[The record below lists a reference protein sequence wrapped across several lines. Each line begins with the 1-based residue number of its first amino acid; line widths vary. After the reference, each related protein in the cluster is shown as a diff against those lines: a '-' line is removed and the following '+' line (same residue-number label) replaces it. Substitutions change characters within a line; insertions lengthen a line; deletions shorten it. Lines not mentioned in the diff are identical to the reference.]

1 MSIVRNLV
9 VGAVAVFLS
18 ASAVQA
24 ETIKFAVTDILG
36 LEELQ
41 VHYGPFVDVL
51 EEVTG
56 DEVKFFPVNNRTSA
70 VEALANG
77 HVDYVLTGP
86 AEYIVFRARAKAVP
100 VVAWQRLDYFTQLV
114 VTSESPIRT
123 LTDMKG
129 KVIAFGEVGSTST
142 HLGPAQLLASIG
154 LMPNEDF
161 KALNIHRNVSVEAM
175 LKGDVDA
182 VAVGSSHV
190 VNIRDKFPDV
200 GLRVAARGPD
210 LPNDVL
216 VAGAHVS
223 AANVAK
229 MREAF
234 VDNAAKLMDAALKGE
249 ENKKYIGGKFIAKT
263 VASGI
268 TRPRRSTSVMISKTL
283 CDVSVRSAKGFS
295 ATAMNAVLGAARP
308 SMML

>member
-1 MSIVRNLV
+1 MTFFKKFLA
-9 VGAVAVFLS
+9 GAAAFFLM
-18 ASAVQA
+18 AGAVQA
-24 ETIKFAVTDILG
+24 ETIKFAVTDING

-41 VHYGPFVDVL
+41 VHYGAFVDVL
-51 EEVTG
+51 EEITG
-56 DEVKFFPVNNRTSA
+56 DKVKFFPINNRTAA

-114 VTSESPIRT
+114 VTNESSVKT
-123 LTDMKG
+123 LADMKG

-154 LMPNEDF
+154 LMPNKDY
-161 KALNIHRNVSVEAM
+161 KAMNIHRNVSIEA
-175 LKGDVDA
+175 LLRGDVDA
-182 VAVGSSHV
+182 VAVGSSHLF
-190 VNIRDKFPDV
+190 NIRDKFTDV

-223 AANVAK
+223 AANVVK
-229 MREAF
+229 MRDAF
-234 VDNAAKLMDAALKGE
+234 VNNAEKLLNAALRGE
-249 ENKKYIGGKFIAKT
+249 ENKKYRGGKFIPTVKDSDYEYVRQAYITVGAESLAKF
-263 VASGI
+263 I
-268 TRPRRSTSVMISKTL
+268 
-283 CDVSVRSAKGFS
+283 DE
-295 ATAMNAVLGAARP
+295 
-308 SMML
+308 

>member
-1 MSIVRNLV
+1 M
-9 VGAVAVFLS
+9 
-18 ASAVQA
+18 
-24 ETIKFAVTDILG
+24 
-36 LEELQ
+36 
-41 VHYGPFVDVL
+41 
-51 EEVTG
+51 
-56 DEVKFFPVNNRTSA
+56 KFFPVNNRTSA

-86 AEYIVFRARAKAVP
+86 AEYIVFRARAKAMP
-100 VVAWQRLDYFTQLV
+100 VVAWQRLDYYTSLLV
-114 VTSESPIRT
+114 LNDSTIKT
-123 LTDMKG
+123 LADMKG
-129 KVIAFGEVGSTST
+129 KVVALGEVGSTST
-142 HLGPAQLLASIG
+142 HLAPAQLLASAG
-154 LMPNEDF
+154 FMPNKDY

-190 VNIRDKFPDV
+190 VNIREKVPDV

-234 VDNAAKLMDAALKGE
+234 VENAAKLMDAALKGE
-249 ENKKYIGGKFIAKT
+249 ENKKYIGGKFIAT
-263 VASGI
+263 VKDSDYEYVRQAYI
-268 TRPRRSTSVMISKTL
+268 TVGAENL
-283 CDVSVRSAKGFS
+283 AKF
-295 ATAMNAVLGAARP
+295 LDE
-308 SMML
+308 